1 MSSGNSD
8 SEIFLIFGNEASRLT
23 GFRLSLWLCFLLLL
37 LLLLLLGFRLLCGG
51 LKSCR
56 CGEKETDLLSGRVI
70 GLGSM
75 KPRSA
80 FRSCTTD
87 CSDDSAQCSKF
98 INICMH
104 ACIYVC
110 IYVCKSV

>member
-8 SEIFLIFGNEASRLT
+8 SEIFLIFGNEARLI
-23 GFRLSLWLCFLLLL
+23 GFRLSLWLCF

-70 GLGSM
+70 RLGSM

-104 ACIYVC
+104 ACMYVC